1 MKPESVQH
9 CVWLNNQG
17 VDHLSNMRFGAAVTA
32 FTRALRLAKRVLL
45 SEHPQSKSQTRKN
58 VSSLGGDEGEAR
70 RECTFFSVQGPA
82 HEEVLDSSHHHQT
95 SVDSHNF
102 SCDDQI
108 FPFVYSTPLRISESV
123 AIEDYESSVKLSVAI
138 MFNLALS
145 HHLNGVKNCHAR
157 DPDTLSHAVAL
168 YELAYQLQM
177 QEDIEVSVETTMA
190 IINNLGHV
198 HRMLDDQEKASQCF
212 NHLLSTML
220 FVQSLGDADVTCK
233 TEGFFHNVTHLILKK
248 SGAPAA

>member
-1 MKPESVQH
+1 MH
-9 CVWLNNQG
+9 
-17 VDHLSNMRFGAAVTA
+17 FGDAVTA
-32 FTRALRLAKRVLL
+32 FTRALRLAKRLLL
-45 SEHPQSKSQTRKN
+45 SEHAQAQTRN
-58 VSSLGGDEGEAR
+58 RRSSDGDGQI
-70 RECTFFSVQGPA
+70 REPTFFSVHGPA
-82 HEEVLDSSHHHQT
+82 HLGMDSHHIAVEPT
-95 SVDSHNF
+95 CF
-102 SCDDQI
+102 PCDESN
-108 FPFVYSTPLRISESV
+108 PFVYSTPLRISEAV
-123 AIEDYESSVKLSVAI
+123 AMDDYECSVKMSVAI

-145 HHLNGVKNCHAR
+145 HHLNGVKNSR
-157 DPDTLSHAVAL
+157 SSDPDTLTHAVAL

-220 FVQSLGDADVTCK
+220 FVQSLGDIDVSCK